1 MGIKKAD
8 TFQYLLN
15 SITTGNFVA
24 YPDTGDNLLI
34 LEQ

>member
-15 SITTGNFVA
+15 SVTTGFFIIC
-24 YPDTGDNLLI
+24 PGQKI
-34 LEQ
+34 F